1 MGRVM
6 FIGFTTLDGVVQDP
20 DGGDGSER
28 GGWAFRYGPEAVAG
42 DKFELGD
49 IMQTGALLLGR
60 VTWKKF
66 SQLWPTRDDEF
77 STRMNRMSKLVA
89 SHSLESVDA
98 WENSDLLEGDLVE
111 EVTRRKADQDIVVTG
126 SASVVRLLQGHDLI
140 DEYRL
145 LVFPT
150 VVGDGRRLFE
160 HPSESIN
167 LRLEKAEPVGA
178 ALRLVYTCN
187 THS

>member
-6 FIGFTTLDGVVQDP
+6 FIGFVTLDGVVQDP
-20 DGGDGSER
+20 DGEDGSER

-42 DKFELGD
+42 DKFEVGE
-49 IMQTGALLLGR
+49 IMGTGTLLLGR
-60 VTWKKF
+60 VTWEKF
-66 SQLWPTRDDEF
+66 SELWPTRDDEF

-89 SHSLESVDA
+89 SRSLESVDA
-98 WENSDLLEGDLVE
+98 WENSELLEGDLVP
-111 EVTRRKADQDIVVTG
+111 EVTRRKAAQNIIVTG
-126 SASVVRLLQGHDLI
+126 SGSVVRLLQDHDLI

-150 VVGDGRRLFE
+150 VVGEGRRLFD
-160 HPSESIN
+160 HPSQSIN
-167 LRLEKAEPVGA
+167 LRLEKAEQVGA

>member
-6 FIGFTTLDGVVQDP
+6 FIGFVTLDGVVQDP
-20 DGGDGSER
+20 DGEDGSER

-42 DKFELGD
+42 DKFEVGD
-49 IMQTGALLLGR
+49 IMETGVLLLGR
-60 VTWKKF
+60 VTWEKF

-89 SHSLESVDA
+89 SRSLERVDA
-98 WENSDLLEGDLVE
+98 WENSELVEADLVD
-111 EVTRRKADQDIVVTG
+111 EVTRRKVEQDIVVTG
-126 SASVVRLLQGHDLI
+126 SASVVRLLQDHDLI

-145 LVFPT
+145 LVFPI
-150 VVGDGRRLFE
+150 VVGEGRRLFE
-160 HPSESIN
+160 HPSQSVN
-167 LRLEKAEPVGA
+167 LRLAKAEQVGA
-178 ALRLVYTCN
+178 ALRVVYARG